1 MDFYKDFERA
11 TGDHLTTREKQELV
25 LIEGK
30 SHGRLFP
37 YRNSIN
43 IGTGEDSLSSDEK
56 IKVKKFKFHSNN
68 KKIRNMEI

>member
-30 SHGRLFP
+30 SHDRLFP

-43 IGTGEDSLSSDEK
+43 KGTGEYSPSSDDK
-56 IKVKKFKFHSNN
+56 IKVKKFKFHSNK
-68 KKIRNMEI
+68 KKIQNTEI